1 MGLLL
6 GASVMTVAEMI
17 ELCLELIPG
26 CRRVRKHR
34 RKHRHA
40 GGSSGGGALSRDA
53 VPERVVVTE

>member
-17 ELCLELIPG
+17 ELCLEFIPG
-26 CRRVRKHR
+26 CSRRIGRHKTKHSVN
-34 RKHRHA
+34 A
-40 GGSSGGGALSRDA
+40 NGSAHDNMV